1 MAVITTDILVEN
13 IKRQEVL
20 EWLESPD
27 NHNRIL
33 DGAWDSTDRTGDRT
47 WDLTFTAFPKKR
59 TMNYTFDR
67 IDDSHGGRRVLC
79 TTGGKRTGGKLNY
92 SLRTPRASRNTMV
105 TMHLDYDPGS
115 VLGAVLDGA
124 GLRDGLEAGMI
135 ATLVNLQAAIYA
147 DRS

>member
-20 EWLESPD
+20 DWLSSAE
-27 NHNRIL
+27 NHDRVL
-33 DGAWDSTDRTGDRT
+33 QGAWDEVSRTGDRT

-59 TMNYTFDR
+59 TMSYSFDQV
-67 IDDSHGGRRVLC
+67 DDSHGGRRVLC
-79 TTGGKRTGGKLNY
+79 TTGGKRTAGKLNY

-105 TMHLDYDPGS
+105 TLHLDYDPGS

-124 GLRDGLEAGMI
+124 GLRDGLEGGMT
-135 ATLVNLQAAIYA
+135 AMLENLQGAIYA